1 MCPSNQNSSIE
12 NKGMKKLIIALSVLA
27 LSVTVVP
34 AQAETKS
41 LAIIDSYFDNA
52 SVCVATSGC
61 NITLTSKPALI
72 SNPANHGNGMVEVA
86 KRQSPTLNIITVRSA
101 NTTAKATNEM
111 TTGDFIR
118 ALAWVNNNSSSIGAV
133 SISRAFNG
141 NKACSPN
148 TAGTAEFG
156 GAVKADLKVKEL
168 IASLSAKGI
177 PVFAAT
183 GNKFNGPVDY
193 PACLPQTNSVGVGSL
208 NKSGVTVSSYSFN
221 ADTDYFASASVYS
234 FKSQLLGLIP
244 NTTSAGNVAVAAKY
258 VVGSLDNKFV
268 NVIP

>member
-1 MCPSNQNSSIE
+1 
-12 NKGMKKLIIALSVLA
+12 MKKTAIILGAILASLS
-27 LSVTVVP
+27 LSP
-34 AQAETKS
+34 AQATETKS

-61 NITLTSKPALI
+61 NITLASKPAPI

-86 KRQSPTLNIITVRSA
+86 KRQSPELRIVTVRSA
-101 NTTAKATNEM
+101 NTTAKSTNEM

-118 ALAWVNNNSSSIGAV
+118 ALTWVDNNSSTIGAV

-141 NKACSPN
+141 NKVCSPN

-156 GAVKADLKVKEL
+156 GAEKADQKVRSL
-168 IASLSAKGI
+168 IASLSSKGI

-183 GNKFNGPVDY
+183 GNKFGARVDY
-193 PACLPQTNSVGVGSL
+193 PACILDTKSVSVGSL
-208 NKSGVTVSSYSFN
+208 NKAGQATSAFSFDVN
-221 ADTDYFASASVYS
+221 TDYFASASVYS
-234 FKSQLLGLIP
+234 FKSAVFGLIP

-258 VVGSLDNKFV
+258 LLGTLDTKFV
-268 NVIP
+268 NVLQ

>member
-1 MCPSNQNSSIE
+1 
-12 NKGMKKLIIALSVLA
+12 MKKTAIILGAILASLS
-27 LSVTVVP
+27 LSP
-34 AQAETKS
+34 AQAADTKA

-61 NITLTSKPALI
+61 NITLASKPALL

-86 KRQSPTLNIITVRSA
+86 KRQSPDLKIVTVRSA
-101 NTTAKATNEM
+101 NTTAKSTNEM

-118 ALAWVNNNSSSIGAV
+118 ALTWVDNNSSTIGAV

-141 NKACSPN
+141 NRVCSPN

-156 GAVKADLKVKEL
+156 GALKADQKVRSL

-193 PACLPQTNSVGVGSL
+193 PACILETNSVSVGGA
-208 NKSGVTVSSYSFN
+208 NKLGNIVSAYSFDLN
-221 ADTDYFASASVYS
+221 TDYFVTSSVYS
-234 FKSQLLGLIP
+234 YKSPTMGLLP
-244 NTTSAGNVAVAAKY
+244 NTTSAGTVATASRY
-258 VVGSLDNKFV
+258 VLGLLNNKFV
-268 NVIP
+268 NVLQ

>member
-1 MCPSNQNSSIE
+1 
-12 NKGMKKLIIALSVLA
+12 MKKTAIILGALLASVS
-27 LSVTVVP
+27 LSP
-34 AQAETKS
+34 AQAAETKS

-52 SVCVATSGC
+52 SVCVASSGC
-61 NITLTSKPALI
+61 NITLASKPALI

-86 KRQSPTLNIITVRSA
+86 KRQNPNLKIITVRSA
-101 NTTAKATNEM
+101 NTSAKATNEM

-118 ALAWVNNNSSSIGAV
+118 ALIWVNNNSSNIGAV

-156 GAVKADLKVKEL
+156 GATKADQTIKGL

-183 GNKFNGPVDY
+183 GNKFGAPVDY
-193 PACLPQTNSVGVGSL
+193 PACLVETNSVSVGAL
-208 NKSGVTVSSYSFN
+208 NKTGQAVSSFSFDSN
-221 ADTDYFASASVYS
+221 TDYFATSIVYS
-234 FKSQLLGLIP
+234 YKSSVFGLIP
-244 NTTSAGNVAVAAKY
+244 NTTSAGNVAVAAKF
-258 VVGSLDNKFV
+258 VSGILDTKFV

>member
-1 MCPSNQNSSIE
+1 
-12 NKGMKKLIIALSVLA
+12 MKKTAIILGAILASVSLS
-27 LSVTVVP
+27 P
-34 AQAETKS
+34 AQAAEPKA

-61 NITLTSKPALI
+61 NITLASKPALI

-86 KRQSPTLNIITVRSA
+86 KRQSSDLKVVTIRSA
-101 NTTAKATNEM
+101 NTTTKATNEM

-118 ALAWVNNNSSSIGAV
+118 ALMWVDKNSSGIGAV

-141 NKACSPN
+141 NKVCAPN

-156 GAVKADLKVKEL
+156 GATKADQAVRSL

-183 GNKFNGPVDY
+183 GNKFGAKVDY
-193 PACLPQTNSVGVGSL
+193 PACILDTKSVTVGSP
-208 NKSGVTVSSYSFN
+208 NKAGQATSAFAFDAN
-221 ADTDYFASASVYS
+221 TDYFASASVNSY
-234 FKSQLLGLIP
+234 KSPVFGLIP

-258 VVGSLDNKFV
+258 LLGILDSKFV
-268 NVIP
+268 NVLQ

>member
-1 MCPSNQNSSIE
+1 
-12 NKGMKKLIIALSVLA
+12 MKKTAIILGALIASLS
-27 LSVTVVP
+27 LSP
-34 AQAETKS
+34 AQATETKS

-52 SVCVATSGC
+52 SVCVAISGC
-61 NITLTSKPALI
+61 NITLASKPALI
-72 SNPANHGNGMVEVA
+72 SSPANHGNGMVEVA
-86 KRQSPTLNIITVRSA
+86 KRQSPELKVVTVRSA
-101 NTTAKATNEM
+101 NTTAKSTNEM

-118 ALAWVNNNSSSIGAV
+118 ALTWVDSNSSNIGAV

-156 GAVKADLKVKEL
+156 GALKADQTVRSL

-183 GNKFNGPVDY
+183 GNKRGASVDY
-193 PACLPQTNSVGVGSL
+193 PACILETNSVGVGSV
-208 NKSGVTVSSYSFN
+208 NKSGQTVSSYSFDN
-221 ADTDYFASASVYS
+221 NTDYFASSTVYS
-234 FKSQLLGLIP
+234 FKSSLFGLVP

-258 VVGSLDNKFV
+258 LLGTLDTKFV
-268 NVIP
+268 NVLQ

>member
-1 MCPSNQNSSIE
+1 MCSSNQNSSVKK
-12 NKGMKKLIIALSVLA
+12 KGMKKLIIALSVLA
-27 LSVTVVP
+27 LSVTAVP

-52 SVCVATSGC
+52 SVCVALSGC
-61 NITLTSKPALI
+61 SVNLASKPAPL

-86 KRQSPTLNIITVRSA
+86 KKQNPNLNIVTIRSA

-118 ALAWVNNNSSSIGAV
+118 ALSWVDKNSSGIGAV

-156 GAVKADLKVKEL
+156 GATKADQTVRSL

-183 GNKFNGPVDY
+183 GNKFGAKVDY
-193 PACLPQTNSVGVGSL
+193 PACILETTSVSVGSP
-208 NKSGVTVSSYSFN
+208 NKAGQPTSAYTFDIN
-221 ADTDYFASASVYS
+221 TDYFASATVYS
-234 FKSQLLGLIP
+234 FKSPVFGLIP

-258 VVGSLDNKFV
+258 LSGILDSKFV
-268 NVIP
+268 NVLN

>member
-1 MCPSNQNSSIE
+1 
-12 NKGMKKLIIALSVLA
+12 MKKLIIALSVLA
-27 LSVTVVP
+27 LSITTVP

-52 SVCVATSGC
+52 SVCVALSGC
-61 NITLTSKPALI
+61 SVNLASKPALI

-86 KRQSPTLNIITVRSA
+86 KRQSPSISLVTIRSA
-101 NTTAKATNEM
+101 NTTPTATNEM

-118 ALAWVNNNSSSIGAV
+118 ALTWVDKNSSGIGAV

-141 NKACSPN
+141 AKPCSAN

-156 GAVKADLKVKEL
+156 GVVVADQKVRSL
-168 IASLSAKGI
+168 IGSLLSKGI

-183 GNKFNGPVDY
+183 GNKFGAPVDY
-193 PACLPQTNSVGVGSL
+193 PACILETKSVGVGSL
-208 NKSGVTVSSYSFN
+208 NKAGLLVSSYSFDN
-221 ADTDYFASASVYS
+221 STDYFASASVYTY
-234 FKSQLLGLIP
+234 KSTVFGLIP

-258 VVGSLDNKFV
+258 VVGTLDSKIV
-268 NVIP
+268 NVLQ

>member
-1 MCPSNQNSSIE
+1 
-12 NKGMKKLIIALSVLA
+12 MKKLIIALSVLA
-27 LSVTVVP
+27 LSTAVVP

-52 SVCVATSGC
+52 SVCVALSGC
-61 NITLTSKPALI
+61 NISLTSKPALI

-86 KRQSPTLNIITVRSA
+86 KRQNPSLSIVTIRSA
-101 NTTAKATNEM
+101 NTTSKATNEM

-118 ALAWVNNNSSSIGAV
+118 ALAWVDRNSSAIGAV

-156 GAVKADLKVKEL
+156 GATKADQTVRYL

-183 GNKFNGPVDY
+183 GNKFGAKVDY
-193 PACLPQTNSVGVGSL
+193 PACILDTKSVTVGSP
-208 NKSGVTVSSYSFN
+208 NKAGQATSAFAFDAN
-221 ADTDYFASASVYS
+221 TDYFASASVNSY
-234 FKSQLLGLIP
+234 KSPVFGLIP

-258 VVGSLDNKFV
+258 LSEILDNKFV
-268 NVIP
+268 NVLQ